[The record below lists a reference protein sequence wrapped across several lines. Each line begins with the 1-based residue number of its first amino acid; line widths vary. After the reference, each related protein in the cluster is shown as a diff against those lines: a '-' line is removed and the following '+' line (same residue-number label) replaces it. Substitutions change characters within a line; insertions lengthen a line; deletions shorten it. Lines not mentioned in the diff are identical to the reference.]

1 MARKKVNKSQKI
13 RELLET
19 MGGQDASP
27 SAVVAALKGKGIK
40 VSAAQVSNV
49 KAYAKQGAN
58 GRKASRKAAK
68 SKGNLLSLAD
78 LQAAK
83 RLVDQLGSV
92 QAAQSAVGVLA
103 KLR

>member
-1 MARKKVNKSQKI
+1 M
-13 RELLET
+13 
-19 MGGQDASP
+19 
-27 SAVVAALKGKGIK
+27 
-40 VSAAQVSNV
+40 SNV

-58 GRKASRKAAK
+58 GRKVGGKPARG
-68 SKGNLLSLAD
+68 KGDLLSLAD

-92 QAAQSAVGVLA
+92 EEAQSAVGVLA